1 MKQLSGLDAAF
12 IHQESPRTPMHVS
25 PVLIYEPCVESSS
38 GLDIATLKEAFADSL
53 PKSPILTQKLLR
65 LPMGMD
71 EPYWVADKKFDL
83 NKHVSEHTLPQPG
96 NWQQLKT
103 VLARLHGS
111 GLDLKKPLW
120 HAFLINGLDNIEG
133 LPAGSS
139 ALMLKIHHAAI
150 DGISLARM
158 IRALHESPEHDPEL
172 PAAAEHQD
180 LDQVELWSRAN
191 IKHWTRPLKMMG
203 TVSRLIP
210 AVSKLRELKTPV
222 ELNSKTAN
230 KRTRFNT
237 EITRGR
243 VIGSLQIPMQD
254 LKAIKRGVRRVTLND
269 IAVSIVGGALRK
281 YLQFHN
287 ELPTASLVCGAPVN
301 IRSRGDSSVGNKIAT
316 MQVGLA
322 TDIAD
327 PVERARAVHQYALMG
342 KTKINTLGTGTVMD
356 ISDSVTP
363 GVLAE
368 GLRVLSFASTLLSEM
383 PVPFHVMV
391 SNVPGPLEPISL
403 RGAPLHSLI
412 GLGPI
417 RHSMGLFHVVSNSAQ
432 YYTITFTSC
441 RSIMPDAE
449 FYEQCLR
456 ESFGQLLIAGNQLL
470 SART

>member
-25 PVLIYEPCVESSS
+25 PVLIYEPCVESPS
-38 GLDIATLKEAFADSL
+38 GLDIATVRQAFADSL
-53 PKSPILTQKLLR
+53 PKSPILTQKLLS
-65 LPMGMD
+65 LPMRMD

-83 NKHVSEHTLPQPG
+83 DKHVSEHKLPEPG
-96 NWQQLKT
+96 DWQQLMAL
-103 VLARLHGS
+103 LARLHGS

-120 HAFLINGLDNIEG
+120 HAFLITGLDDIEG

-150 DGISLARM
+150 DGVSLARL
-158 IRALHESPEHDPEL
+158 ITTLHETPEDDLEL
-172 PAAAEHQD
+172 PAVSEHQD
-180 LDQVELWSRAN
+180 PDQVEMWGRAN
-191 IKHWTRPLKMMG
+191 IKHWTRSLKMMN

-210 AVSKLRELKTPV
+210 AVSKLRELETPA
-222 ELNSKTAN
+222 NFSSKTAN

-237 EITRGR
+237 GVTRGR
-243 VIGSLQIPMQD
+243 VIGSLEIPMQD

-269 IAVSIVGGALRK
+269 IAVSIVGGALRE

-287 ELPTASLVCGAPVN
+287 ELPKASLVCGAPVN

-316 MQVGLA
+316 MQIGLA

-327 PVERARAVHQYALMG
+327 PVERIRAVHQYALMG
-342 KTKINTLGTGTVMD
+342 KAKINALGTGTVMD

-363 GVLAE
+363 GMLAE
-368 GLRVLSFASTLLSEM
+368 GMRALSFASTRVSEM

-391 SNVPGPLEPISL
+391 SNVPGPLEPIAL
-403 RGAPLHSLI
+403 HGAPLHSLI

-417 RHSMGLFHVVSNSAQ
+417 RHSMGLFHVVSNSAEF
-432 YYTITFTSC
+432 YTISFTSC
-441 RSIMPDAE
+441 HSIMPDAE
-449 FYEQCLR
+449 FYEQCLQ
-456 ESFGQLLIAGNQLL
+456 ESFWELLAASGQI
-470 SART
+470 